1 MSKPNVEQHHD
12 EVGLLQQ
19 RVKELESIVAQMEQV
34 GIAFSTDREHE
45 QRTSQLNMQLQGE
58 LKQALKSNRRQLE
71 EIAKAHAKF
80 LPHSYE
86 KTGGISVSAHCR
98 PCADVG
104 GDFYDVF
111 EMADGRISICMAD
124 VSGHGAMASMSM
136 ATSRA
141 LLRTA
146 LLEAEPYNTPS
157 DILQRLSFWLK
168 HQFDVEQFVTM
179 WLGIYDPATNMLAV
193 SSAAHPKAII
203 WPRGKELAYI
213 ELEAGLPLGLAGIDP
228 LPYPETEI
236 KLQIGDRLFL
246 YTDGWCET
254 PTREG
259 KVLEGE
265 EFLDFLGNAYGQPIS
280 QVPQI
285 LFMQFERHAAGSRI
299 RDDVSLL
306 AFDRVE

>member
-1 MSKPNVEQHHD
+1 MSKPNVDQFEQ
-12 EVGLLQQ
+12 ERKVFQQ
-19 RVKELESIVAQMEQV
+19 RITELESVVAQMEQV
-34 GIAFSTDREHE
+34 GIAFQNDREQE
-45 QRTSQLNMQLQGE
+45 QRASQMTLQLQGE

-80 LPHSYE
+80 LPHHYPE
-86 KTGGISVSAHCR
+86 IGGIKVAAHCR

-104 GDFYDVF
+104 GDFYDLF
-111 EMADGRISICMAD
+111 ELADGRISICMAD
-124 VSGHGAMASMSM
+124 VAGHGAMASISM

-157 DILQRLSFWLK
+157 DILQRLSFWLG

-179 WLGIYDPATNMLAV
+179 WLGIYDPSNGVLSA
-193 SSAAHPKAII
+193 SSAAHPKAIV
-203 WPRGKELAYI
+203 WPRGKDLSYI
-213 ELEAGLPLGLAGIDP
+213 ELNSGLPLGLAGIDP
-228 LPYPETEI
+228 LPYPEIEL
-236 KLQIGDRLFL
+236 KLEVGDRLFL
-246 YTDGWCET
+246 LTDGWCET
-254 PTREG
+254 PTRDG

-265 EFLDFLGNAYGQPIS
+265 ALLDFIGNAFGQPLL
-280 QVPQI
+280 QVPQV

-306 AFDRVE
+306 VLDRVS

>member
-1 MSKPNVEQHHD
+1 MSTPEVED
-12 EVGLLQQ
+12 FARERLQLQ
-19 RVKELESIVAQMEQV
+19 NKIAELETVIAQLQEV
-34 GIAFSTDREHE
+34 GIAFTNSREE
-45 QRTSQLNMQLQGE
+45 KERSSSINMQLQGE

-80 LPHSYE
+80 LPHFYP
-86 KTGGISVSAHCR
+86 KTGGLTVAAHCR

-157 DILQRLSFWLK
+157 DILQRLSFWLG
-168 HQFDVEQFVTM
+168 HQFEVEQFVTM
-179 WLGIYDPATNMLAV
+179 WLGIYDPYSGVLSA

-203 WPRGKELAYI
+203 WPRKNDLHYI
-213 ELEAGLPLGLAGIDP
+213 NLESGLPLGLAGIDP
-228 LPYPETEI
+228 IPYSEIEI
-236 KLQIGDRLFL
+236 KLEIGDRVFL

-254 PTREG
+254 PTKDG

-265 EFLDFLGNAYGQPIS
+265 DFLDFLGNAYGQPLM
-280 QVPQI
+280 QVPQA
-285 LFMQFERHAAGSRI
+285 LFMLFERHAAGSRI

-306 AFDRVE
+306 TFDRVE